1 MASHH
6 GAEVVIFINILPVYT
21 HAKSLFQ
28 DEIEPNTSATTVT
41 LHEWMSDIHLSIFR
55 NNLLKR
61 FLRHRFDLRQN
72 FCQIQTV
79 RKTQSLG
86 RYLSWRK
93 SGDSNPGDP
102 VKSLHTFQAC
112 QFNHSCTLPYL
123 RSILHHLTRNFP
135 GVPVSLRYTPLL
147 RLLIASRVNSQT
159 ISFGYANHSCTLP
172 CLSFTLS

>member
-61 FLRHRFDLRQN
+61 FLGHRFDLRQN
-72 FCQIQTV
+72 FCQIQTI
-79 RKTQSLG
+79 RKT
-86 RYLSWRK
+86 K
-93 SGDSNPGDP
+93 AVFANIFISN
-102 VKSLHTFQAC
+102 
-112 QFNHSCTLPYL
+112 
-123 RSILHHLTRNFP
+123 RSSKVI
-135 GVPVSLRYTPLL
+135 
-147 RLLIASRVNSQT
+147 
-159 ISFGYANHSCTLP
+159 
-172 CLSFTLS
+172 